1 MKILVGLLKLFLT
14 IVYSILKLLKTQN
27 KIVFISRQSNKPT
40 QDIELLSNELKKELP
55 NYKIIILSR
64 KLEHGLS
71 NKIKYF
77 FHIFTQMYH
86 LATSK
91 IVLLDSY
98 CIIVSLLHHKKNL
111 RVIQMWHGIGTLK
124 KSGYS
129 ILDTYEGRS
138 KKIATL
144 MKMHKN
150 YDYIFCSAEIC
161 RKDSVELFNTT
172 LDKVL
177 VYPLPRVNLL
187 IDKKYQK
194 DTQNKVYQKYPE
206 LKNKK
211 NIVYVPTYRVDNDKL
226 TKAIEDLIECIDY
239 TKYNLIIKLHPLT
252 TYVNNETKALF
263 DKLFT
268 TTEMLFIAD
277 YVIADYSTVLFEAA
291 VLNKPLFFYA
301 YDKNNYVKQ
310 RNFYID
316 YEKEM
321 PGLISQDPKEIFAFI
336 KKDKYDLE
344 KIKSFSNK
352 YVEIKGNPTKNICIF
367 IKRILE
373 EEEVK

>member
-1 MKILVGLLKLFLT
+1 MKILIGILKFFLE
-14 IVYSILKLLKTQN
+14 IIYSILKLFKTQN
-27 KIVFISRQSNKPT
+27 KIVFISRQSNKET
-40 QDIELLSNELKKELP
+40 EDIKLLADELKKELP
-55 NYKIIILSR
+55 NYKIILLTK
-64 KLEHGLS
+64 KLESSLL
-71 NKIKYF
+71 NKIKYS
-77 FHIFTQMYH
+77 FHMIKQMYH

-91 IVLLDSY
+91 IAILDSY
-98 CIIVSLLHHKKNL
+98 CIVVSLLHHKKNL
-111 RVIQMWHGIGTLK
+111 KIIQMWHGIGTLK

-194 DTQNKVYQKYPE
+194 ETLEKIYEKYPE

-226 TKAIEDLIECIDY
+226 LTSIENLIECIDY

-252 TYVNNETKALF
+252 TYINNETKALF
-263 DKLFT
+263 DKEFT

-291 VLNKPLFFYA
+291 VLNKPLYFYA

-310 RNFYID
+310 RDFYID

-321 PGLISQDPKEIFAFI
+321 PGLISQDPKEIFASI

-344 KIKSFSNK
+344 KIKTFSNK
-352 YVEIKGNPTKNICIF
+352 YVEIDGNPTKNICKF
-367 IKRILE
+367 IKELLKIE
-373 EEEVK
+373 E